1 MGGDTSHHDERTRVN
16 RIRGEVRKDSLLHGD
31 CVRVSACI
39 GDITLHAMH
48 GACVFSSGAR
58 THSRRG
64 EALQGSAPPSCLT

>member
-1 MGGDTSHHDERTRVN
+1 MGGDTAHHDERTRVD
-16 RIRGEVRKDSLLHGD
+16 RIRVEVHKDSLVHGD
-31 CVRVSACI
+31 CVRVCACM

-48 GACVFSSGAR
+48 GAFIFSSGAR